1 MWEQAFSHTISENEI
16 STDLERVVLN
26 TEQNLKYSA
35 VLPQG
40 LYPTGILAKMQC
52 DMSKIDKD

>member
-26 TEQNLKYSA
+26 MNKIWNILQFYLKDF
-35 VLPQG
+35 
-40 LYPTGILAKMQC
+40 ILQVYLQKCNVTCQ
-52 DMSKIDKD
+52 K